1 MDALRAY
8 HPSYTNDRMAYTV
21 RLCVVIAGLCLLHCG
36 LRDRATELREFLYT
50 DTQCG
55 DVMGIN
61 ERDVSI
67 RKYPDMG
74 IVENECGVELGIGF
88 GCLLFEFRN
97 LEFPTFS
104 VWHFEF

>member
-1 MDALRAY
+1 MILYRTPATALTY
-8 HPSYTNDRMAYTV
+8 PYM
-21 RLCVVIAGLCLLHCG
+21 IFIG
-36 LRDRATELREFLYT
+36 FLYT